1 VVAVA
6 VADLQLGHL
15 AVILEVQVVV
25 AEEVVLLQEQAEQ
38 EPQVKET
45 MVATEA
51 QAEVNLA
58 VVVVVQ
64 VP

>member
-6 VADLQLGHL
+6 VADLHL